1 MRVLAWVHMYPP
13 NHCAGAEM
21 MLHEILLGLRAR
33 GNEVHVM
40 CNDNPAAE
48 FDGIPITVQDNR
60 DSLELINWADIII
73 THLDKTIP
81 VILAVGNRKPLVHI
95 VHNERQ
101 LSFNGVTP
109 KHAQLV
115 VANSRWVADELCWP
129 QPERVMVIP
138 PPVDA
143 NRYRVTPGTRITLI
157 NMNENKGAHVFW
169 KLAEQLPDLLFLAVK
184 GGYYEQII
192 PKRVPQNVA
201 VMEHTSDITTV
212 YKQTRILLMPSA
224 YESWGRVAIE
234 AAASGIPIIATPTP
248 GLRESLGD
256 SGIFVARDNL
266 KGWVSAIRA
275 LQDDAEY
282 SRYAGLAQVRS
293 KVLDPSP
300 DLDRLNDALK
310 AIAGRWAAQRGQGLR
325 VQFM

>member
-40 CNDNPAAE
+40 CNENPATE

-60 DSLELINWADIII
+60 DSLNLINWADIII
-73 THLDKTIP
+73 THLDKTVP
-81 VILAVGNRKPLVHI
+81 VILAVGNRKPIVHI
-95 VHNERQ
+95 VHNEHQ
-101 LSFNGVTP
+101 LSFNDVTP
-109 KHAQLV
+109 QYAQLI
-115 VANSRWVADELCWP
+115 VANSKWVAGELNWP
-129 QPERVMVIP
+129 EPENVMVVP

-143 NRYRVTPGTRITLI
+143 DRYRVTPGTRITLI
-157 NMNENKGAHVFW
+157 NMNENKGARVFW

-184 GGYYEQII
+184 GGYYKQII
-192 PKRVPQNVA
+192 PEEVPQNVA
-201 VMEHTSDITTV
+201 VMEHTPDITTV
-212 YKQTRILLMPSA
+212 YRRTRILLMPSA

-234 AAASGIPIIATPTP
+234 AAASGIPTIATPTP
-248 GLRESLGD
+248 GLRESLGN

-282 SRYAGLAQVRS
+282 SQRAERAYMRS

-300 DLDRLNDALK
+300 DLDRLNGALR
-310 AIAGRWAAQRGQGLR
+310 AIAGRWAARGQGLR